1 MEFLLINKSVKP
13 AKVTKIDAASVED
26 LQQLLDRAGISD
38 FSAYLNISDSAL
50 SALLVGLASLEARV
64 LKLEINASEPVCKPA
79 VFAVDES
86 DNPPGLSKE
95 VKTLDRNQEKLCL
108 VTALLIKKTLIP
120 TNPHAGIYEPKI
132 AFSIDIQNKTSK
144 IVRGV
149 KGDLVFSDLF
159 GADIFTVSVTVNN
172 KIKPNGTS
180 RWDGEMVYNQFIPA
194 HVHFGGFKVEDLKI
208 RLENENVVYG

>member
-1 MEFLLINKSVKP
+1 MEFLVINKSVKP
-13 AKVTKIDAASVED
+13 AKVAKIDAASVED
-26 LQQLLDRAGISD
+26 LQQALDRAGISD

-50 SALLVGLASLEARV
+50 SALLETVASLEARV
-64 LKLEINASEPVCKPA
+64 FKLEANTPEPGPKPA
-79 VFAVDES
+79 VFAIDES
-86 DNPPGLSKE
+86 DNPPGLSRE
-95 VKTLDRNQEKLCL
+95 VKAVDQNQQKLAP
-108 VTALLIKKTLIP
+108 VTVLLIKKTLIP
-120 TNPHAGIYEPKI
+120 TNPHAGIFEPKI
-132 AFSIDIQNKTSK
+132 AFSIDIRNKTSQ

-172 KIKPNGTS
+172 KIKPNGTA

-208 RLENENVVYG
+208 RIEHESVVYG